1 MNTTIQK
8 QRSRGEK
15 VPGRVLLR
23 SLSPF
28 LPCSPAGLLTLFL
41 LAAVVPLQAAPL
53 LSTNLP
59 PASPVLP
66 DASFS
71 VIRVFGAFVLVIGLF
86 LGGVWLFRNW
96 QRVGLNRGRP
106 VQLQIL
112 ETRSLGGKHAL
123 YVVSYQHQRMLLAA
137 SPTGVALVSHLP
149 DDDAPAA
156 ATPAPMNGDNF
167 VQALQQAVQARA

>member
-1 MNTTIQK
+1 MSGESYAH
-8 QRSRGEK
+8 RRGARIASL
-15 VPGRVLLR
+15 VIGHWSCFLVFTLL
-23 SLSPF
+23 SIATS
-28 LPCSPAGLLTLFL
+28 T
-41 LAAVVPLQAAPL
+41 AAPL

-59 PASPVLP
+59 PVSPVLP

-149 DDDAPAA
+149 DDDTPPAA
-156 ATPAPMNGDNF
+156 TTTPVSGENF

>member
-1 MNTTIQK
+1 MTDAQHPIPSATSATRRCATVIGHWQLVI
-8 QRSRGEK
+8 G
-15 VPGRVLLR
+15 V
-23 SLSPF
+23 F
-28 LPCSPAGLLTLFL
+28 LLTALSFT
-41 LAAVVPLQAAPL
+41 ANAAPL

-59 PASPVLP
+59 PVSPVLP

-123 YVVSYQHQRMLLAA
+123 YVVSYQQQRMLLAA

-149 DDDAPAA
+149 DDDDTPPAA
-156 ATPAPMNGDNF
+156 ATPAPMNGENF

>member
-1 MNTTIQK
+1 MTKVQCPRPGENHRQP
-8 QRSRGEK
+8 RRGFIA
-15 VPGRVLLR
+15 
-23 SLSPF
+23 SLVTGHWSF
-28 LPCSPAGLLTLFL
+28 ALVILL
-41 LAAVVPLQAAPL
+41 LAISTTNAAPL

-59 PASPVLP
+59 PVSPGLP

-96 QRVGLNRGRP
+96 QRIALNRGRP
-106 VQLQIL
+106 TQLQIL

-123 YVVSYQHQRMLLAA
+123 YVVSYQQQRLLLAA
-137 SPTGVALVSHLP
+137 SPTGVTLVSHLP
-149 DDDAPAA
+149 DEDSAPAP
-156 ATPAPMNGDNF
+156 TPTPMTGENF